1 MRPPASPI
9 AFRGACLR
17 PHAHGW
23 VGVGW
28 REGCSE
34 VKRESKSP
42 KRATAYRMF
51 PATPR
56 HRPPARARTLGG
68 NRAPGHRA
76 THPPARAHKQAEG
89 SQHAS
94 GIAGRARSACCTRGK
109 NPTARKKRTHH
120 ANRQTCR
127 NRTNQ
132 TKIKTPPAYRAYK
145 EYNDREAK
153 VLLAAARRHAD
164 AQDSSETKIG
174 ISELEYLLTQSN
186 SAFAQVFMSGGRSV
200 LEAQVAAE
208 KAKAE
213 DRRQEGKESE
223 SVITSD
229 MATHFQPLFQV
240 GHRPSFQTI
249 TAANQAVFEG
259 TDEHKLSL

>member
-1 MRPPASPI
+1 MSRFTKVVNTIKQAVEYFST
-9 AFRGACLR
+9 
-17 PHAHGW
+17 
-23 VGVGW
+23 GVGAVYFLAIVI
-28 REGCSE
+28 GAF
-34 VKRESKSP
+34 VVV
-42 KRATAYRMF
+42 
-51 PATPR
+51 
-56 HRPPARARTLGG
+56 PPVISLPVAGVVGLTLGCY
-68 NRAPGHRA
+68 
-76 THPPARAHKQAEG
+76 K
-89 SQHAS
+89 
-94 GIAGRARSACCTRGK
+94 
-109 NPTARKKRTHH
+109 
-120 ANRQTCR
+120 
-127 NRTNQ
+127 
-132 TKIKTPPAYRAYK
+132 AYRAYK